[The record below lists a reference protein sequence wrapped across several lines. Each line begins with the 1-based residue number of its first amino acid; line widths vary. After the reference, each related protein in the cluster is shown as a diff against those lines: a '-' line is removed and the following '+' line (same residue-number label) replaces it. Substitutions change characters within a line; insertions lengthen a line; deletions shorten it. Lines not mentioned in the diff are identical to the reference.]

1 MTATTTPTRSA
12 AEPPTASAGP
22 YHPTDLLL
30 AVEHVERALTRE
42 PGSPAV
48 RALLDAGVG
57 FLFRTEELAEGLD
70 ELFGGVSQYPWR
82 PLTDSDDVI
91 AFSPVG
97 TVVLDDPAVLDGAA
111 GHDDSAPGSAS
122 DSGPGSAE
130 PAVRG
135 LLLAWASGDDV
146 VVRTARPHWWRTV
159 EDLLRSP
166 GFPLPA
172 LRTAEPGETFPDALV
187 VDVPPLPAVGAGTP
201 DADRDAVDARRLRL
215 DCASGWAQGLSRR
228 EYLPGT
234 TLARARAAAADGLD
248 GRVAARLRYLVER
261 ARRAPYY
268 RALDLPRV
276 TARADLQRLPILNKS
291 DLERHSLPTARDLS
305 SGDRPSGEV
314 LRSGATA
321 GTPRYIVYSRA
332 DWTNMI
338 REAIPVLYALGLR
351 PGDRVINTLFGG
363 ELYGGLVTSQNE
375 LSRMPVE
382 TYTVGGTASA
392 DHILMLVRSFDANA
406 VLGMPALL
414 LPVLRAAKAACPE
427 LRIEK
432 VLYGGSPMMETDKQ
446 WLRDE
451 LGAKVVASILAANDG
466 AQLGYQCSE
475 MSGTLHHVCDDYNLL
490 EVVDEQGRPLPD
502 GEVGELLVTSL
513 QKLEGPLIRY
523 RIGDI
528 GRIFPHSCGCGLT
541 GRVLE
546 YLGRS
551 DGQIKAHAQTM
562 LYADIVAELAP
573 FEVSQVQVEVAS
585 KDRHESIVIRTES
598 ARPLDPAV
606 VKAHLESKFSLLGS
620 QQEWETDELL
630 FHFAVE
636 CLGEGELPRH
646 PVSGKVR
653 GVIDR
658 RVES

>member
-1 MTATTTPTRSA
+1 MTATTTPIRSA
-12 AEPPTASAGP
+12 AEARTADAGP

-30 AVEHVERALTRE
+30 AVEHVEQVLARD
-42 PGSPAV
+42 PGSPAAK
-48 RALLDAGVG
+48 ALVDAGAA

-82 PLTDSDDVI
+82 PLRDSDDVI
-91 AFSPVG
+91 VFSPVG
-97 TVVLDDPAVLDGAA
+97 TVVLDDPAVPQAPAVG
-111 GHDDSAPGSAS
+111 SAPA
-122 DSGPGSAE
+122 SAE

-135 LLLAWASGDDV
+135 LLLAWASGDEV
-146 VVRTARPHWWRTV
+146 IVRTTRPQWWRTV
-159 EDLLRSP
+159 EDLLRAP

-172 LRTAEPGETFPDALV
+172 LRTAEPGEPFPDAV
-187 VDVPPLPAVGAGTP
+187 AVEVPPLPAVAGTTP
-201 DADRDAVDARRLRL
+201 DAAVEARRFRL
-215 DCASGWAQGLSRR
+215 DCTSGWAQALSRR
-228 EYLPGT
+228 TYLPGT
-234 TLARARAAAADGLD
+234 TLAQARAAAADGLD

-261 ARRAPYY
+261 ARRTPYY
-268 RALDLPRV
+268 GGLDLPRV
-276 TARADLQRLPILNKS
+276 TARADLQRLPVLNKS
-291 DLERHSLPTARDLS
+291 DLEQHSLPTARDLS

-332 DWTNMI
+332 DWTNMV

-382 TYTVGGTASA
+382 TYTVGGSASA
-392 DHILMLVRSFDANA
+392 DHILMLVRHFDANV

-414 LPVLRAAKAACPE
+414 LPVLRAAKAAFPE
-427 LRIEK
+427 LRLEK

-451 LGAKVVASILAANDG
+451 LGAKTVASILAANDG

-475 MSGTLHHVCDDYNLL
+475 MSGTLHHVCDDYNLI

-528 GRIFPHSCGCGLT
+528 GRIFPYSCGCGLT

-562 LYADIVAELAP
+562 LYADVVAELAA

-585 KDRHESIVIRTES
+585 LDGHESIVIRTES

-606 VKAHLESKFSLLGS
+606 VKAHLESRFSLLGS
-620 QQEWETDELL
+620 RQEWETDELL
-630 FHFAVE
+630 LHFAVE

-658 RVES
+658 RVEA

>member
-1 MTATTTPTRSA
+1 MTATTTPSRSA
-12 AEPPTASAGP
+12 AEPQTAAAGP

-48 RALLDAGVG
+48 RALLDAGVD

-97 TVVLDDPAVLDGAA
+97 TVVLDDPAPD
-111 GHDDSAPGSAS
+111 
-122 DSGPGSAE
+122 SAE

-146 VVRTARPHWWRTV
+146 IVRTARPRWWRTV
-159 EDLLRSP
+159 EELLRAP

-172 LRTAEPGETFPDALV
+172 LRTARRGESFPGAVV
-187 VDVPPLPAVGAGTP
+187 VDVPPLPAVGGDNSSS
-201 DADRDAVDARRLRL
+201 DAAVEARRFRL
-215 DCASGWAQGLSRR
+215 DCTSGWAQGLSRR

-234 TLARARAAAADGLD
+234 TLARARAAAAEGLD

-261 ARRAPYY
+261 ARRTPYY
-268 RALDLPRV
+268 GGLDLPRV
-276 TARADLQRLPILNKS
+276 TERADLQRLPILNKS
-291 DLERHSLPTARDLS
+291 DLERHSLPTSHDLS
-305 SGDRPSGEV
+305 GGDRPSGEV

-382 TYTVGGTASA
+382 TYTVGGSASA

-414 LPVLRAAKAACPE
+414 LPVLRAAKAAFPE

-528 GRIFPHSCGCGLT
+528 GRIFRHSCGCGLS

-562 LYADIVAELAP
+562 LYADVVAELAP
-573 FEVSQVQVEVAS
+573 FEVSQVQVEIAS
-585 KDRHESIVIRTES
+585 RDRHESIVIRTES
-598 ARPLDPAV
+598 ARPLDPAA

-620 QQEWETDELL
+620 RQEFETDELL

-658 RVES
+658 RVGA